1 MDDGPDG
8 DATEADAPSA
18 EKDQPSGD
26 ADADSVAEDP
36 RLTLSDEAYAAVEAM
51 VLGQRPHLTRP
62 DVLEATGASRERA
75 HALWLSLGFP
85 TPTDDDEVLFTDHDV
100 DALRTLTDL
109 VDAGIIDPQTEFALT
124 RSMGR
129 SFARLAEWE
138 ITEVTMVA
146 LEAAGDLDE
155 ATIKDLVEGTL
166 PAVEQLQNYIWRR
179 HLASAIGR
187 LLATS
192 ADNAVPMAIGFADIV
207 GFTRRSRDLSPDE
220 LSAMVETF
228 EGTATAII
236 SDHGGRV
243 IKTIGD
249 EVLYACDDPLAA
261 ARVAL
266 LLADGHLADDAF
278 PQVRVGAAYG
288 AVLRRLG
295 DVFGEPVNIAS
306 RLTSLARPG
315 RVLVDRQLSE
325 ALRDHEDEFR
335 LRRIRG
341 ISVKGYSRLETWAL
355 KHPRGSDDPAEVA
368 GEALE
373 ALSDLLP
380 LPLRRGS
387 AGR

>member
-1 MDDGPDG
+1 M
-8 DATEADAPSA
+8 
-18 EKDQPSGD
+18 
-26 ADADSVAEDP
+26 
-36 RLTLSDEAYAAVEAM
+36 
-51 VLGQRPHLTRP
+51 
-62 DVLEATGASRERA
+62 
-75 HALWLSLGFP
+75 
-85 TPTDDDEVLFTDHDV
+85 LFTDHDV
-100 DALRTLTDL
+100 EAPPDAHRPRRR
-109 VDAGIIDPQTEFALT
+109 GIIDPETEFALT

-138 ITEVTMVA
+138 ITEVTVVA
-146 LEAAGDLDE
+146 LENAGDLDE
-155 ATIKDLVEGTL
+155 DAIKDLVGGTL
-166 PAVEQLQNYIWRR
+166 PGGRAAPELHLAP

-228 EGTATAII
+228 ESTATAII

-249 EVLYACDDPLAA
+249 EILYACDDPLAA

-295 DVFGEPVNIAS
+295 DVFGEPVNIGS
-306 RLTSLARPG
+306 RLTSIARPG
-315 RVLVDRQLSE
+315 RVLVDRELAE
-325 ALRDHEDEFR
+325 AVRP
-335 LRRIRG
+335 
-341 ISVKGYSRLETWAL
+341 
-355 KHPRGSDDPAEVA
+355 PRGGVPAAPGPGHLGQGLLPAGDLGAQAAAGSRGPRGGA

-387 AGR
+387 TTR

>member
-1 MDDGPDG
+1 MSDDPDTDG
-8 DATEADAPSA
+8 GESDAATPEVDL
-18 EKDQPSGD
+18 E
-26 ADADSVAEDP
+26 SVAEDP

-62 DVLEATGASRERA
+62 DVLERTGASRERA
-75 HALWLSLGFP
+75 QALWLSLGFP
-85 TPTDDDEVLFTDHDV
+85 SPADDDEVLFTDHDV
-100 DALRTLTDL
+100 EALRTLTQL
-109 VDAGIIDPQTEFALT
+109 VDGGIIDPRTEFALT

-138 ITEVTMVA
+138 ITEVTMSA
-146 LEAAGDLDE
+146 LEAAGNLDDG
-155 ATIKDLVEGTL
+155 AVMDLVEGTL

-207 GFTRRSRDLSPDE
+207 GFTRRSRDLSADE

-228 EGTATAII
+228 EATATAII

-249 EVLYACDDPLAA
+249 EILYACDDQLAA

-315 RVLVDRQLSE
+315 RVLVDRELAE
-325 ALRDHEDEFR
+325 ALKPHEGEFR
-335 LRRIRG
+335 LRRVRG
-341 ISVKGYSRLETWAL
+341 VSVKGYSRLETWAL
-355 KHPRGSDDPAEVA
+355 RRTRGEDRTEVA
-368 GEALE
+368 GEALQ
-373 ALSDLLP
+373 ALTDLLP
-380 LPLRRGS
+380 IPMRRSS
-387 AGR
+387 ADD

>member
-1 MDDGPDG
+1 MSDGPD
-8 DATEADAPSA
+8 ADAGEPGA
-18 EKDQPSGD
+18 AVPEGD
-26 ADADSVAEDP
+26 PGSVAEDP

-51 VLGQRPHLTRP
+51 VLGQRPHLSRT
-62 DVLEATGASRERA
+62 DVLARTGAGRERA
-75 HALWLSLGFP
+75 EALWLSLGFP
-85 TPTDDDEVLFTDHDV
+85 SPTDDDEVLFTDHDV
-100 DALRTLTDL
+100 EALRTLTQL
-109 VDAGIIDPQTEFALT
+109 VDGGIIDPRTEFALT

-138 ITEVTMVA
+138 ITEVTMSA
-146 LEAAGDLDE
+146 LEAAGELDDD
-155 ATIKDLVEGTL
+155 AVRDLVEGTL

-192 ADNAVPMAIGFADIV
+192 ADTAVPMAVGFADIV
-207 GFTRRSRDLSPDE
+207 GFTRRSRDLSADE
-220 LSAMVETF
+220 LSEMVETF
-228 EGTATAII
+228 EATATAII

-249 EVLYACDDPLAA
+249 EILFACDEQLAA

-266 LLADGHLADDAF
+266 QLADGHLADDAF

-315 RVLVDRQLSE
+315 RVLVDRRLAE
-325 ALRDHEDEFR
+325 ALRPHEDEFR
-335 LRRIRG
+335 LRRVRG
-341 ISVKGYSRLETWAL
+341 VSVKGYSRLETWAL
-355 KHPRGSDDPAEVA
+355 RRPRGAEDRSEVT
-368 GEALE
+368 GEALQ
-373 ALSDLLP
+373 ALTDLLP
-380 LPLRRGS
+380 IPLRRGS
-387 AGR
+387 THD

>member
-1 MDDGPDG
+1 VSDGPERERPAEDG
-8 DATEADAPSA
+8 PTQDGPS
-18 EKDQPSGD
+18 
-26 ADADSVAEDP
+26 VEDP

-51 VLGQRPHLTRP
+51 VLGQSPHLTRP
-62 DVLEATGASRERA
+62 EVLERTGVTKDRA

-85 TPTDDDEVLFTDHDV
+85 APTDDDEVLFTDHDV
-100 DALRTLTDL
+100 EALRTLTDL
-109 VDAGIIDPQTEFALT
+109 VDGGIIEPQTEFALT

-138 ITEVTMVA
+138 IAEVTMVA
-146 LEAAGDLDE
+146 LENAGDLDE
-155 ATIKDLVEGTL
+155 DAITELVAGTL

-207 GFTRRSRDLSPDE
+207 GFTRRSRELSTDE

-228 EGTATAII
+228 EATATAII

-249 EVLYACDDPLAA
+249 EILYACDDPLAA
-261 ARVAL
+261 ARVGL

-306 RLTSLARPG
+306 RLTSIARPG
-315 RVLVDRQLSE
+315 RVLVDRELAE
-325 ALRDHEDEFR
+325 ALRPHDEEFR
-335 LRRIRG
+335 LRRVRG
-341 ISVKGYSRLETWAL
+341 VSVKGYSRLETWAL
-355 KHPRGSDDPAEVA
+355 RRPRTSEDRAEVA

-387 AGR
+387 TTR

>member
-1 MDDGPDG
+1 
-8 DATEADAPSA
+8 
-18 EKDQPSGD
+18 
-26 ADADSVAEDP
+26 
-36 RLTLSDEAYAAVEAM
+36 
-51 VLGQRPHLTRP
+51 
-62 DVLEATGASRERA
+62 
-75 HALWLSLGFP
+75 
-85 TPTDDDEVLFTDHDV
+85 
-100 DALRTLTDL
+100 
-109 VDAGIIDPQTEFALT
+109 
-124 RSMGR
+124 MGR

-146 LEAAGDLDE
+146 LENAGDLDE
-155 ATIKDLVEGTL
+155 DAIKDLVGGTL

-228 EGTATAII
+228 EATATAII

-249 EVLYACDDPLAA
+249 EILYACDDPLAA

-306 RLTSLARPG
+306 RLTSIARPG
-315 RVLVDRQLSE
+315 RVLVDRELAE
-325 ALRDHEDEFR
+325 ALRPHEEEFR
-335 LRRIRG
+335 LRRVRG
-341 ISVKGYSRLETWAL
+341 VSVKGYSRLETWAL
-355 KHPRGSDDPAEVA
+355 KRPRGSEDRAEVA

-380 LPLRRGS
+380 IPLRRGLHHPLS
-387 AGR
+387 RAGRSTARGRPQG

>member
-1 MDDGPDG
+1 VNDGPDPG
-8 DATEADAPSA
+8 ETTEEEPASI
-18 EKDQPSGD
+18 
-26 ADADSVAEDP
+26 AEDP

-62 DVLEATGASRERA
+62 DVLARTGATEERA

-100 DALRTLTDL
+100 EALRTLTDL
-109 VDAGIIDPQTEFALT
+109 VDSGIIDPATEFALT

-138 ITEVTMVA
+138 ITEVTAGA
-146 LEAAGDLDE
+146 LENAGDLDE
-155 ATIKDLVEGTL
+155 DVIKDLVGGTL
-166 PAVEQLQNYIWRR
+166 PAVEALQNYIWRR

-228 EGTATAII
+228 EATATAII

-249 EVLYACDDPLAA
+249 EILFVADRPEQGARIALDLIDAEDLVEDFPTLRVGLAYGPVL
-261 ARVAL
+261 ARV
-266 LLADGHLADDAF
+266 
-278 PQVRVGAAYG
+278 
-288 AVLRRLG
+288 G
-295 DVFGEPVNIAS
+295 DVFGPVVNISA

-315 RVLVDRQLSE
+315 RILVDRELRG
-325 ALRDHEDEFR
+325 ALRGFEDEFR
-335 LRRIRG
+335 IRRSRTTAVRGYARLDTRTLTRPKGGSRPGSGAQPDEHLAVDKAHEMGGPIDVGQMLR
-341 ISVKGYSRLETWAL
+341 
-355 KHPRGSDDPAEVA
+355 
-368 GEALE
+368 
-373 ALSDLLP
+373 
-380 LPLRRGS
+380 
-387 AGR
+387 

>member
-1 MDDGPDG
+1 MNDGPD
-8 DATEADAPSA
+8 PSQA
-18 EKDQPSGD
+18 AVVDEDGPD
-26 ADADSVAEDP
+26 PTSVAEDP
-36 RLTLSDEAYAAVEAM
+36 RLTLSDEAYGAVEAM

-62 DVLEATGASRERA
+62 DVLERTGVTEDRA
-75 HALWLSLGFP
+75 QALWLSLGFP

-100 DALRTLTDL
+100 EALRTLTDL
-109 VDAGIIDPQTEFALT
+109 VDGGIIAPETEFALT

-146 LEAAGDLDE
+146 LENAGDLDE
-155 ATIKDLVEGTL
+155 DAIKDLVGGTL

-192 ADNAVPMAIGFADIV
+192 ADNAVPMAVGFADIV
-207 GFTRRSRDLSPDE
+207 GFTRRSRELSPDE

-228 EGTATAII
+228 EATATAII

-249 EVLYACDDPLAA
+249 EILYACDDPLAA

-278 PQVRVGAAYG
+278 PQLRVGAAYG

-306 RLTSLARPG
+306 RLTSIARPG
-315 RVLVDRQLSE
+315 RVLVDRELAESV
-325 ALRDHEDEFR
+325 RPHEEEFR
-335 LRRIRG
+335 LRRVRG

-355 KHPRGSDDPAEVA
+355 KRPRGSEDRAEVA
-368 GEALE
+368 GDALD

-380 LPLRRGS
+380 IPLRRGS
-387 AGR
+387 TTR